1 MHLLCRATK
10 KAMPDLFGTFLAVVA
25 TILFSVNGAAA
36 ASGEREAQLASRL
49 CDGLISRMSGDP
61 AQPFIFRSFE
71 PANGGSRLHP
81 TLENT
86 GFTYDNA
93 VAAIA
98 LYACGRKAEA
108 SRIADALVLAL
119 KTDRYYHDGRLRNGY
134 RSGPVVPGKEGMLL
148 PGYWNS
154 TTNSWEEDGYQVG
167 SATGSTAWAA
177 LALLAAYEETGRPTY
192 LDAAGKVMEWIH
204 TAAADPQNPGYFGG
218 FFGHE
223 PAPDRVTWKSTEH
236 NLDVY
241 AADRWLARLDPQGDW
256 KQLGEHA
263 RLFLDAMWD
272 DNEGRFFIGSM
283 PGSNAPNT
291 NMSGLDAELW
301 PLIAVP
307 AYAARAGR
315 VLEWTG
321 RHHGVE
327 GGFDF
332 NEDRDGIWL
341 EGTAQAALVFRLAD
355 RTAEAEPLLATISA
369 QVAPDG
375 LVYATVKD
383 ELSTG
388 LQVGPN
394 SAPGDFKY
402 FRLPHIAAT
411 AWAVLAALG
420 HNPFIGMADQRASR

>member
-1 MHLLCRATK
+1 MHFLRSVRK
-10 KAMPDLFGTFLAVVA
+10 KAVVDLFGTFLAVVMIVA
-25 TILFSVNGAAA
+25 FSTISAGAAI
-36 ASGEREAQLASRL
+36 GGRDVQLASRL
-49 CDGLISRMSGDP
+49 CDGLIAHMSGDP

-93 VAAIA
+93 LAAIA

-108 SRIADALVLAL
+108 SRISDALVLAL
-119 KTDRYYHDGRLRNGY
+119 KTDRYYHDGRLRNAY

-177 LALLAAYEETGRPTY
+177 LALLAAYEQTDRPAY
-192 LDAAGKVMEWIH
+192 LDAAGKIMEWIQ
-204 TAAADPQNPGYFGG
+204 TAVADPQNPGYFGG

-236 NLDVY
+236 NLDIY
-241 AADRWLARLDPQGDW
+241 AADRWLARLDPQRDW
-256 KQLGEHA
+256 EHLREHA

-272 DNEGRFFIGSM
+272 EQEGRFFIGSM

-301 PLIAVP
+301 PLIAVSS
-307 AYAARAGR
+307 YAARSGR
-315 VLEWTG
+315 VLEWTA

-332 NEDRDGIWL
+332 NDDRDGIWL
-341 EGTAQAALVFRLAD
+341 EGTAQAALVFRLAG
-355 RTAEAEPLLATISA
+355 RAAEAEPLFATISA

-388 LQVGPN
+388 LQVGPK
-394 SAPGDFKY
+394 SASGDFKY

-420 HNPFIGMADQRASR
+420 HNPFIGMADQRTSR